1 MATKENEAK
10 KQFLRKYQSLLRKEK
25 HLEQEIESIRSRYTG
40 QAITYSDM
48 PHGTDQ
54 RDLSDFAAEVDDL
67 LRDLEATR
75 WEAVHQYHLIASSIM
90 DMEDDTEQELMRL
103 KYLHDMTW
111 EEIAVE
117 MHYTVR
123 WIYKLHGDALA
134 HITIHG
140 TSVKNELQ

>member
-75 WEAVHQYHLIASSIM
+75 WQTIHQYHLIMIGIEAIT
-90 DMEDDTEQELMRL
+90 DEREQEVLRL
-103 KYLHDMTW
+103 RYLHDMEW
-111 EEIAVE
+111 QDIADE
-117 MHYTVR
+117 MKWDRITIWR
-123 WIYKLHGDALA
+123 IHGDALL
-134 HITIHG
+134 HFETP
-140 TSVKNELQ
+140 

>member
-75 WEAVHQYHLIASSIM
+75 WEAVHQYHLIASSIEDM
-90 DMEDDTEQELMRL
+90 DDIKEQELMRL
-103 KYLHDMTW
+103 KYLMGYTW
-111 EEIAVE
+111 EEVSDE
-117 MHYTVR
+117 MVLDLR
-123 WIYKLHGDALA
+123 WIYRLHGRALS
-134 HITIHG
+134 HIVID
-140 TSVKNELQ
+140 

>member
-75 WEAVHQYHLIASSIM
+75 WQTIHQFHMIM
-90 DMEDDTEQELMRL
+90 AGIEDIQDEREQEVLRL
-103 KYLHDMTW
+103 RYLHDMEW
-111 EEIAVE
+111 QDIADE
-117 MHYTVR
+117 MGWDR
-123 WIYKLHGDALA
+123 
-134 HITIHG
+134 ITIWRIHG
-140 TSVKNELQ
+140 AALMHFETP